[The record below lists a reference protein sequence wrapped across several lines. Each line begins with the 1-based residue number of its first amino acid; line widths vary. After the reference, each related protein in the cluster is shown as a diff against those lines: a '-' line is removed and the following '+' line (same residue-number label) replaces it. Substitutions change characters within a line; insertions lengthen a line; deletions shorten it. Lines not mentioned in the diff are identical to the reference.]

1 MSPQR
6 PYFGLIVMT
15 LVFSSESFGLTW
27 KDLVA
32 AAKENSIVF
41 KSLEAQSNVARYSRL
56 ERFSPFLPEIGLSF
70 KNQTRY
76 TDQDRNHSNSISLDI
91 NQNIFSGFRDE
102 LSLEIAKVKEEKF
115 KSSSQKTRAEI
126 YGRLLSEASQ
136 FVYSSSLTKLN
147 EDIEDRR
154 RRNLSLVRLRFEVG
168 SENKG
173 SVLLSEASLK
183 QASFDLAQS
192 KSLLAESIANL
203 QVTTGFTDLSTFDG
217 KLPLRKPSESD
228 KDLADVS
235 VTPTV
240 KELDMEK
247 KIAQLS
253 TRLEKSAYSP
263 RVDLRGSRVLN
274 SSEESERSQK
284 GLVEL
289 SVTVPLFS
297 GFGTVHASKRA
308 LEEETVASL
317 NREEK
322 AQSLRNDVDKLLSD
336 WKSAYDALDVAENF
350 DKAMVL
356 RTEIARKKYSNGLLS
371 FEEWERMEQ
380 ELISRQKA
388 LLTARKALGE
398 TQAAYQQVTGQ
409 GEE

>member
-1 MSPQR
+1 M
-6 PYFGLIVMT
+6 
-15 LVFSSESFGLTW
+15 
-27 KDLVA
+27 
-32 AAKENSIVF
+32 
-41 KSLEAQSNVARYSRL
+41 

-70 KNQTRY
+70 KNQTRF

-91 NQNIFSGFRDE
+91 NQNIFAGFRDE
-102 LSLEIAKVKEEKF
+102 LSLDIAKVKEEKF
-115 KSSSQKTRAEI
+115 KSTSQKTRAEI
-126 YGRLLSEASQ
+126 YAKLLSEASQ

-235 VTPTV
+235 GNPTV

-274 SSEESERSQK
+274 SSEETERSQK

-297 GFGTVHASKRA
+297 GFGTVHATKRA
-308 LEEETVASL
+308 LEEEKAASL
-317 NREEK
+317 SRDEK